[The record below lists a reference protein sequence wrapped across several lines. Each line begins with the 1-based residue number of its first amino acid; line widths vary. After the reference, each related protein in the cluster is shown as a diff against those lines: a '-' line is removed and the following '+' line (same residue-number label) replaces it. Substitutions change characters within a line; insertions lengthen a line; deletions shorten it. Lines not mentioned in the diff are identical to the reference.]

1 MKYINGS
8 NLSWVDQKTSK
19 NLWKKYLLT
28 ESVEDGNDV
37 SVMGALEEPSFA
49 PKIFEHIRVFS
60 RLFFVDDFHGNL
72 KIFNEF
78 LKNNKIFYNNLF
90 EFFF

>member
-1 MKYINGS
+1 
-8 NLSWVDQKTSK
+8 LSWVDQKTSK

-49 PKIFEHIRVFS
+49 PQILEHIRIFS

-72 KIFNEF
+72 KIVD
-78 LKNNKIFYNNLF
+78 LF
-90 EFFF
+90 